1 MDMTVL
7 INLMIT
13 MLLMLMVGVVLAKL
27 GVVDPE
33 TNQRLNKFALAVPQC
48 GAILASAMNMEPGMQ
63 MSTVLTVLVI
73 GVMMYALLLAMGFL
87 MPWLLR
93 MPRDDR
99 GLYSILAIF
108 GNTGFLGMPLTGAMF
123 GSEAVF
129 YSALLT
135 IPFNLLLFTVGIRLV
150 GGKGEKFDWHK
161 MISPVLVSSILAV
174 FMVFLPLPWPTA
186 LKDATGYFGDMI
198 LPLSMTI
205 VGASLGAQKLR
216 DPFTDWRLYLFAPV
230 RLLLAPVMLWAVLR
244 PFIQDPMMLGV
255 VTVLGATPCGAVAV
269 MLSMQYGGN
278 AKLATRA
285 VFLTTVLSVFTIPLV
300 CWLLL

>member
-13 MLLMLMVGVVLAKL
+13 MLLMLVVGVVLAKI

-33 TNQRLNKFALAVPQC
+33 TNQRLNRFAMAVPQC
-48 GAILASAMNMEPGMQ
+48 ATILASAMNMEPGMQ
-63 MSTVLTVLVI
+63 MSTVLTVLGIGVVMYAVLLVI
-73 GVMMYALLLAMGFL
+73 GFVV
-87 MPWLLR
+87 PRLLR
-93 MPRDDR
+93 LPRNDR
-99 GLYSILAIF
+99 GLYSVLAIF
-108 GNTGFLGMPLTGAMF
+108 GNTGFMGMPLTGAMF

-135 IPFNLLLFTVGIRLV
+135 IPFNLLAFTIGIRLV
-150 GGKGEKFDWHK
+150 GGEGEKFDWHK
-161 MISPVLVSSILAV
+161 MISPVLVSSILAAV
-174 FMVFLPLPWPTA
+174 MVFLPMPWPTP
-186 LKDATGYFGDMI
+186 LKDAMGYFGDMI

-216 DPFTDWRLYLFAPV
+216 DVFADWRLYLFAPA
-230 RLLLAPVMLWAVLR
+230 RLLLAPVLLWAVLR
-244 PFIQDPMMLGV
+244 LFIHDPLMLGV
-255 VTVLGATPCGAVAV
+255 VTVLGATPCGAIAV

-278 AKLATRA
+278 EKLATRA
-285 VFLTTVLSVFTIPLV
+285 VFMTTVLSVFTIPLV